1 MMKHFPPFLS
11 LTCTERG
18 EECSEAGDGEEE
30 GAGHWEEKQ
39 VERPGR
45 QREQPVAQT
54 RVLN

>member
-1 MMKHFPPFLS
+1 MMKHLRPSLC
-11 LTCTERG
+11 LTCTESG
-18 EECSEAGDGEEE
+18 EECGEAGDGEEE
-30 GAGHWEEKQ
+30 GAGHGEEKQ

>member
-1 MMKHFPPFLS
+1 MKHFPPFLS